1 MEPIYPNCPD
11 NCMDTEDTFEQRF
24 STRTLRMLKIVTPFL
39 PQNIQPGLAAM
50 IRMQELT
57 HVLSSLRTQAP
68 VANVSASEQSA
79 AVTPVHSLSDLL
91 QPDTLNRILNRLSP
105 LLSPHERSELA
116 KIQKLM
122 QMLETYKQLE
132 PLMSMFSEMANAN
145 REESSSGTGDT
156 AQNSTA
162 SDFSSG
168 FSPDMLMGMLSPDML
183 QNAGPLMQIF
193 SALQSTSFVSDD
205 SHPADTDIP
214 D

>member
-1 MEPIYPNCPD
+1 
-11 NCMDTEDTFEQRF
+11 
-24 STRTLRMLKIVTPFL
+24 
-39 PQNIQPGLAAM
+39 
-50 IRMQELT
+50 
-57 HVLSSLRTQAP
+57 
-68 VANVSASEQSA
+68 VSASEQSA

-122 QMLETYKQLE
+122 QMMETYKQLE

-145 REESSSGTGDT
+145 REESASGTGDT
-156 AQNSTA
+156 AQNCTA

-193 SALQSTSFVSDD
+193 SALQSTSSASDD
-205 SHPADTDIP
+205 SRPADTDAP

>member
-1 MEPIYPNCPD
+1 MEPIYPNCSD
-11 NCMDTEDTFEQRF
+11 NCMDTEDVFEQRF

-57 HVLSSLRTQAP
+57 HILNSLRTQTP

-122 QMLETYKQLE
+122 QMMETYKQLE
-132 PLMSMFSEMANAN
+132 PLMSMFSEMANAKQ
-145 REESSSGTGDT
+145 EESASGTGDT
-156 AQNSTA
+156 SQNCTA

-168 FSPDMLMGMLSPDML
+168 FSNDMLMGMLSPDML

-193 SALQSTSFVSDD
+193 SALQSTSSASDD
-205 SHPADTDIP
+205 SRPADTDAP

>member
-11 NCMDTEDTFEQRF
+11 NCMDTEDSFEQRF

-57 HVLSSLRTQAP
+57 HILNSLRTQTP

-122 QMLETYKQLE
+122 QMMETYKQLE
-132 PLMSMFSEMANAN
+132 PLMSMFSEMANAKQ
-145 REESSSGTGDT
+145 EESASGTGDT
-156 AQNSTA
+156 SQNCTA

-168 FSPDMLMGMLSPDML
+168 FSNDMLMGMLSPDML

-193 SALQSTSFVSDD
+193 SALQSTSSASDD
-205 SHPADTDIP
+205 SRPADTDAP

>member
-57 HVLSSLRTQAP
+57 HILNSLRTQTP

-145 REESSSGTGDT
+145 REESASGTGDT

-205 SHPADTDIP
+205 SPPADTDAP

>member
-1 MEPIYPNCPD
+1 MESIYPNCPD
-11 NCMDTEDTFEQRF
+11 NCTDTEDAFEQRF

-57 HVLSSLRTQAP
+57 HALGALRTQAP
-68 VANVSASEQSA
+68 FSFVSASEKSP
-79 AVTPVHSLSDLL
+79 AVTAAHSLSDLF

-105 LLSPHERSELA
+105 LLAPHERNELA

-132 PLMSMFSEMANAN
+132 PLMSMFSEMFNASH
-145 REESSSGTGDT
+145 EESFSDTGDAT
-156 AQNSTA
+156 QDSTA

-168 FSPDMLMGMLSPDML
+168 FSPDMLMGMLNPDML
-183 QNAGPLMQIF
+183 QNTGPLMQLF
-193 SALQSTSFVSDD
+193 SSLQNTSSASDD
-205 SHPADTDIP
+205 SRPADTDAP

>member
-168 FSPDMLMGMLSPDML
+168 FSPDMLMEMLSPDML

-193 SALQSTSFVSDD
+193 SALQSTSSASDD
-205 SHPADTDIP
+205 SRPADTDVP